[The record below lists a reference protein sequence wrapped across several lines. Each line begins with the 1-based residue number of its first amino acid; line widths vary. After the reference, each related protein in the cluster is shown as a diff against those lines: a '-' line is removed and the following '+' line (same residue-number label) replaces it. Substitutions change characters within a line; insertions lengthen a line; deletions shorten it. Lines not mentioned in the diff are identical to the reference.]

1 MIRSLQAIFYVTWVI
16 VGVLIIISAFA
27 FIASFPFEKIND
39 YLKTGTTEQRDLTG
53 PPEQFGSRQESGP
66 GDSSMNEGG
75 SSINFIVTDEMRRE
89 MAKVIGEERARQF
102 QGYDNL
108 TPEEVKKLEDYW
120 GPRTP
125 WLGQK

>member
-1 MIRSLQAIFYVTWVI
+1 MIRSLQAIFYITWII
-16 VGVLIIISAFA
+16 VGVLIIISAFIL
-27 FIASFPFEKIND
+27 IASFPFEKIND

-53 PPEQFGSRQESGP
+53 PPEQFGSRQEPGP
-66 GDSSMNEGG
+66 GGSSMNGGG
-75 SSINFIVTDEMRRE
+75 SSVNFIVTDEMRRE

-102 QGYDNL
+102 RGYDDL